1 MDLNIEFITYDEIK
15 KSSME
20 EIIKKVIKDR
30 NKIIIIDRKL
40 KPEEEVKII
49 ENVMSHI
56 TGKDV
61 KGIEIVS
68 LSKEYEGKGLLEK
81 IKKVFGKNKGLTI
94 IGNANTIKE
103 IKKRKEG
110 ALLRL

>member
-1 MDLNIEFITYDEIK
+1 MDLNIEFVTYNEIK
-15 KSSME
+15 KNSIDD
-20 EIIKKVIKDR
+20 IIKKVIKDR

-40 KPEEEVKII
+40 KTEEEVKII

-68 LSKEYEGKGLLEK
+68 LSKEYKDKGLLEK
-81 IKKVFGKNKGLTI
+81 IKKIFGKDKGLTI

-103 IKKRKEG
+103 IKKKREG